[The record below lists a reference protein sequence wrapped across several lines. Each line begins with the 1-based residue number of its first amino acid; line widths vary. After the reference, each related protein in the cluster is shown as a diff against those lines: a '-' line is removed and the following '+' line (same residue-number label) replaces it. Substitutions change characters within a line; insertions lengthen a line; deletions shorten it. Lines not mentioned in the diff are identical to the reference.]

1 MRYKQVQARGRRY
14 FVRASGNEWNAI
26 CHKLMAGPGERSV
39 TEAMRSFT
47 WLLPLAGLL
56 AATYLWVM
64 HRPRFQAWLLAQLA
78 LLLGV
83 ALLAACGALWIP
95 FHGLLDSRTA
105 ITGIWQLRLSR
116 AALAGLLYLALLAVL
131 LSGIVTAGYCGARAE
146 LKSARLRLLRAQ
158 LNPHF
163 LFNALNAVAE
173 LCYRDA
179 QAADRTIT
187 QLSDLLRKS
196 LANSRFH
203 EIALRD
209 ELQFLERYL
218 AIQQTLL
225 QERLQVE
232 YHIASDTLAAR
243 VPSMILQPLV
253 ENAVLHGVSRGGSRI
268 AIRAARR
275 GGMLDITIEDD
286 GPGLASAAL
295 RYDKKGIGVGN
306 SRLRLA
312 YLYGGKAGLE
322 LNNNPGKGV
331 SAHLSLPFHETDVHA
346 EDPHPHR

>member
-1 MRYKQVQARGRRY
+1 M
-14 FVRASGNEWNAI
+14 
-26 CHKLMAGPGERSV
+26 
-39 TEAMRSFT
+39 TEAMRSFA
-47 WLLPLAGLL
+47 WLLPVTGLL
-56 AATYLWVM
+56 AATWVLLVR
-64 HRPRFQAWLLAQLA
+64 RPRFRAWLLTQLA

-83 ALLAACGALWIP
+83 AGMAAHGVLWIP
-95 FHGLLDSRTA
+95 FHGLLDSRIA
-105 ITGIWQLRLSR
+105 LTGMAKVLLAR

-131 LSGIVTAGYCGARAE
+131 LGGIVAAGYCAARAE
-146 LKSARLRLLRAQ
+146 LKGARLRLLRAQ

-179 QAADRTIT
+179 KAADHTIT
-187 QLSDLLRKS
+187 QMSELLRKS

-232 YHIASDTLAAR
+232 YHIAPDTLAAR
-243 VPSMILQPLV
+243 IPSMILQPLV
-253 ENAVLHGVSRGGSRI
+253 ENAVIHGVNCGGSRI
-268 AIRAARR
+268 LIRAARR
-275 GGMLDITIEDD
+275 GGLLAVSIEDD
-286 GPGLASAAL
+286 GPGLAPAAL
-295 RYDKKGIGVGN
+295 RYDKKGIGISN

-312 YLYGGKAGLE
+312 YLYGGRASLE

-331 SAHLSLPFHETDVHA
+331 SAHLSLP
-346 EDPHPHR
+346 

>member
-1 MRYKQVQARGRRY
+1 
-14 FVRASGNEWNAI
+14 
-26 CHKLMAGPGERSV
+26 MA
-39 TEAMRSFT
+39 EAMRSFA
-47 WLLPLAGLL
+47 WLLPVIALL
-56 AATYLWVM
+56 AATWVLLVR
-64 HRPRFQAWLLAQLA
+64 RPRFRAWLLAQLA

-83 ALLAACGALWIP
+83 AGMAAYGVLWIP
-95 FHGLLDSRTA
+95 FHGLLDSRIA
-105 ITGIWQLRLSR
+105 IMGMGNVLLSR

-131 LSGIVTAGYCGARAE
+131 LGGIVAAGYCGARAE
-146 LKSARLRLLRAQ
+146 LKGARLRLLRAQ

-179 QAADRTIT
+179 QAADHTIT
-187 QLSDLLRKS
+187 QLSELLRKS

-225 QERLQVE
+225 QERLKVE
-232 YHIASDTLAAR
+232 YHIAPDTLAAR
-243 VPSMILQPLV
+243 IPSMLLQPLV
-253 ENAVLHGVSRGGSRI
+253 ENAVIHGVSRGGSRI

-275 GGMLDITIEDD
+275 GGMLDISIEDD
-286 GPGLASAAL
+286 GPGLAPAAL
-295 RYDKKGIGVGN
+295 RYDKKGIGISN

-312 YLYGGKAGLE
+312 YLYGGRASLE
-322 LNNNPGKGV
+322 LKNNPGKGV